1 MNAKYA
7 HVKQKCVLLLVGRWQ
22 LFSFWRA
29 SLSLRKC
36 ILFSCCES
44 EKYWQAS
51 FSLIFALSLS
61 VAVTRSR
68 DVPSFG
74 PPIPKGVTFPKS
86 NVFRDF
92 LLAKV
97 INAENAAHKSEKF
110 RAMATRTRQ
119 EYLKDLAEKN
129 VTNTPIDPSGKF
141 PFISL
146 ASKKKEK
153 SKPYPGAELSSMGA
167 IVWAVRAKDYNK
179 AMEIDCLL
187 GVSNE
192 FIVLIEQE
200 TKSVVFNCSCRDV
213 IGWTSTDT
221 SLKIFYERGECVS
234 VESFIN
240 NEDIKEIVKRLQ
252 VSVFLPLTYMHV
264 PFIKL
269 SVQARA
275 KLQKLVLF
283 Y

>member
-1 MNAKYA
+1 M
-7 HVKQKCVLLLVGRWQ
+7 
-22 LFSFWRA
+22 
-29 SLSLRKC
+29 
-36 ILFSCCES
+36 
-44 EKYWQAS
+44 
-51 FSLIFALSLS
+51 
-61 VAVTRSR
+61 
-68 DVPSFG
+68 PSFG
-74 PPIPKGVTFPKS
+74 PPIPKGLTFPKS

-200 TKSVVFNCSCRDV
+200 TKSVLFNCSCRDV
-213 IGWTSTDT
+213 IGWTSTDA

-234 VESFIN
+234 VESFVN
-240 NEDIKEIVKRLQ
+240 NDDIKEIVKRLQ
-252 VSVFLPLTYMHV
+252 VSVFLPLPFPCRREPSYRTPSYFLRSSENSLHGGKEPRVYVTLASHRFFSRPSSRTSGGRHPDCASLLETHLHV
-264 PFIKL
+264 TR
-269 SVQARA
+269 SHCRGD
-275 KLQKLVLF
+275 
-283 Y
+283 

>member
-1 MNAKYA
+1 MTS
-7 HVKQKCVLLLVGRWQ
+7 
-22 LFSFWRA
+22 LF
-29 SLSLRKC
+29 LIDLR
-36 ILFSCCES
+36 LF
-44 EKYWQAS
+44 
-51 FSLIFALSLS
+51 S

-187 GVSNE
+187 GVSSE

-213 IGWTSTDT
+213 IGWTSTDA

-234 VESFIN
+234 VESFVN
-240 NEDIKEIVKRLQ
+240 NDDIKEIVKRLQ
-252 VSVFLPLTYMHV
+252 VSVFLPL
-264 PFIKL
+264 PFHQAFHAGESQVIEACPVLLLGPLKTPFMVGRNPEFMGHNFPSFFSAGQVAEQVGEDTLTVHLCWKL
-269 SVQARA
+269 ICM
-275 KLQKLVLF
+275 
-283 Y
+283 

>member
-1 MNAKYA
+1 MFSP
-7 HVKQKCVLLLVGRWQ
+7 LVVEDRHADASPL
-22 LFSFWRA
+22 LFSV
-29 SLSLRKC
+29 
-36 ILFSCCES
+36 
-44 EKYWQAS
+44 
-51 FSLIFALSLS
+51 LSLS

-179 AMEIDCLL
+179 AMEFDCLL
-187 GVSNE
+187 GISNE

-200 TKSVVFNCSCRDV
+200 TKSVAFNCSCRDV
-213 IGWTSTDT
+213 IGWTSSDT

-234 VESFIN
+234 VESFISS
-240 NEDIKEIVKRLQ
+240 EDIKEIVKRLQ
-252 VSVFLPLTYMHV
+252 VRLSFFCFNSHSQSFRALKPGHRPCVAFLAALAIP
-264 PFIKL
+264 
-269 SVQARA
+269 R
-275 KLQKLVLF
+275 
-283 Y
+283 

>member
-1 MNAKYA
+1 MLT
-7 HVKQKCVLLLVGRWQ
+7 HFF
-22 LFSFWRA
+22 LFDF
-29 SLSLRKC
+29 C
-36 ILFSCCES
+36 LF
-44 EKYWQAS
+44 
-51 FSLIFALSLS
+51 SLS

-192 FIVLIEQE
+192 FIILIEQE

-213 IGWTSTDT
+213 IGWTSTDS

-240 NEDIKEIVKRLQ
+240 NDDIKEIVKRLQ
-252 VSVFLPLTYMHV
+252 VSFSFPLTYRQF
-264 PFIKL
+264 PFRKAFNRL
-269 SVQARA
+269 EPS
-275 KLQKLVLF
+275 

>member
-1 MNAKYA
+1 M
-7 HVKQKCVLLLVGRWQ
+7 
-22 LFSFWRA
+22 
-29 SLSLRKC
+29 
-36 ILFSCCES
+36 
-44 EKYWQAS
+44 
-51 FSLIFALSLS
+51 
-61 VAVTRSR
+61 AVTRSR

-179 AMEIDCLL
+179 AMEMDCLL

-192 FIVLIEQE
+192 FVVLIEQE

-213 IGWTSTDT
+213 IGWTSTDA
-221 SLKIFYERGECVS
+221 SLKVFYERGECVS
-234 VESFIN
+234 VESFVSN
-240 NEDIKEIVKRLQ
+240 DDIKEIVRRLQ
-252 VSVFLPLTYMHV
+252 VSVFLPLTCMSLFHQAFHAGESQV
-264 PFIKL
+264 TEAHPVLLGPLKTPFMVGRKPEFMSHSLPIIFFSRTSSRTSGEDTLTVHLCWKL
-269 SVQARA
+269 ICM
-275 KLQKLVLF
+275 
-283 Y
+283 

>member
-1 MNAKYA
+1 MSSYFASGLCLCLCDSA
-7 HVKQKCVLLLVGRWQ
+7 FCWHVVRLRNDTPL
-22 LFSFWRA
+22 
-29 SLSLRKC
+29 SLS
-36 ILFSCCES
+36 
-44 EKYWQAS
+44 
-51 FSLIFALSLS
+51 ALTLS

-167 IVWAVRAKDYNK
+167 IVWAIRAKDYNT

-187 GVSNE
+187 GISNE

-213 IGWTSTDT
+213 IGWTSADT
-221 SLKIFYERGECVS
+221 SLRIFYERGECIS
-234 VESFIN
+234 VESFMN
-240 NEDIKEIVKRLQ
+240 SEDIKEIVKRLQ
-252 VSVFLPLTYMHV
+252 VSPSLPPPHMQF
-264 PFIKL
+264 PFHKAF
-269 SVQARA
+269 SADCSQVTETWA
-275 KLQKLVLF
+275 VLF
-283 Y
+283 AALMV